1 MHNKYIEK
9 LINCKSLDEFV
20 TMFFG
25 LSLCEKLSVLG
36 DDMIVPKG
44 TIFYRARKDEGRPL
58 EDENEWWLPPQE
70 VVTKGRFNKAKS
82 PVLYLGTEDFLLP
95 REIGLKPNEN
105 YYLAR
110 YRDI

>member
-1 MHNKYIEK
+1 MQNKYIEK
-9 LINCKSLDEFV
+9 LINYKSLDEFV

-58 EDENEWWLPPQE
+58 EDENEWWLPPKK
-70 VVTKGRFNKAKS
+70 VVTKGRFNKEKS
-82 PVLYLGTEDFLLP
+82 PVLYLGYGGFFITK
-95 REIGLKPNEN
+95 RNRIKTK
-105 YYLAR
+105 
-110 YRDI
+110 